1 MNDSKIFLVRH
12 GETTWNTRK
21 IWQGQIGGGLNELGR
36 KQAES
41 AASKLLGR
49 KISAIYSSD
58 LKRALD
64 TARIISEKTGIRI
77 QEDPEFRERHLGL
90 LSGMEESEI
99 LKRYPDLILE
109 DGFLGSNDIG
119 NAEPWKDFC
128 NRVASRFMKVSS
140 ESDNDICIVTHGG
153 VIYAIFRY
161 IDSNFHRTVV
171 PNGSISVVK
180 RGKDGTC
187 TIEGIDI

>member
-1 MNDSKIFLVRH
+1 MTGRQIFLVRH
-12 GETTWNTRK
+12 GETSWNSRK
-21 IWQGQIGGGLNELGR
+21 IWQGQIGEGLNDYGR

-49 KISAIYSSD
+49 PISVIYSSD
-58 LKRALD
+58 LKRTLD
-64 TARIISEKTGIRI
+64 TARIISEKTGVMI
-77 QEDPEFRERHLGL
+77 QEDPEFRERSLGL

-99 LKRYPDLILE
+99 LKRYPTVTLE

-128 NRVASRFMKVSS
+128 NRVTSRFLKVSA
-140 ESDNDICIVTHGG
+140 ESKRDICIVTHGG

-161 IDSNFHRTVV
+161 IDNNFHRKVV
-171 PNGSISVVK
+171 PNGSISVVE
-180 RGKDGTC
+180 RRNDGKYS
-187 TIEGIDI
+187 IKGIDI

>member
-1 MNDSKIFLVRH
+1 MNDRRIYLVRH
-12 GETTWNTRK
+12 GETAWNSRK
-21 IWQGQIGGGLNELGR
+21 IWQGQFGEGLNDRGM

-49 KISAIYSSD
+49 TISTIFSSD

-77 QEDPEFRERHLGL
+77 QEDPEFRERSLGL

-99 LKRYPDLILE
+99 LKRYPTVILE
-109 DGFLGSNDIG
+109 DGFLGSNDVG
-119 NAEPWKDFC
+119 NAEPWMDFC
-128 NRVASRFMKVSS
+128 NRVISRFHRVSIES
-140 ESDNDICIVTHGG
+140 ENDICIVTHGG

-161 IDSNFHRTVV
+161 IDDNFHRKVV

-180 RGKDGTC
+180 RRKDGTYS
-187 TIEGIDI
+187 IEGIDI